1 MPQPPFVDPSVVPS
15 CPSSSPEV
23 PSSQPLQVYQR
34 RWHCTIP
41 PLPAAPTPTPEADP
55 SSLDLSI
62 AFRKGTRTSTPHPIS
77 KFVSYD
83 SLSSN
88 HRTFALAL
96 SSKSIPKNYQEALTL
111 PQWKETMDVE
121 MQVLLLRGT

>member
-1 MPQPPFVDPSVVPS
+1 MVTSDPVPQASFVDPLVVPS

-34 RWHCTIP
+34 RRHRIAP
-41 PLPAAPTPTPEADP
+41 PLPVAPSPTPKVDP
-55 SSLDLSI
+55 SSLDLPI
-62 AFRKGTRTSTPHPIS
+62 TLRKGTCTSTQHPNS
-77 KFVSYD
+77 NFVSYD

-96 SSKSIPKNYQEALTL
+96 SSESIPKNYQEALTL
-111 PQWKETMDVE
+111 PRWKEAMDVE
-121 MQVLLLRGT
+121 M